1 MKSMQPTPLEQA
13 LTVAVAALKEGE
25 VVSYGDVAKKAGRPD
40 APRAA
45 GALLAK
51 SPMSLPW
58 WRVVYA
64 NGKLA
69 PCDPQTQQEKLES
82 EGVEV
87 RNGRVVRSPLG
98 RFKRKSTP

>member
-1 MKSMQPTPLEQA
+1 MKQRSVSNATPLEQS
-13 LTVAVAALKEGE
+13 LTLAVAALKEGE
-25 VVSYGDVAKKAGRPD
+25 VVSYGDVADRAGRPD

-51 SPMSLPW
+51 AIATLPW

-69 PCDPQTQQEKLES
+69 PCDPATQQANLEA
-82 EGVEV
+82 EGVIV
-87 RNGRVVRSPLG
+87 KNGRVVHSPRG
-98 RFKRKSTP
+98 RFSK